1 MTFGFAYFAL
11 NHSYIQHHQMKWDYK
26 PSPNQETTNELSKV
40 LNINTDLASILV
52 QRGVTTFD
60 EAKDFFRPSL
70 EHLHDPFLMKGM
82 TEAVNTLSE
91 ALSANEKILIYGDY
105 DVDGCTSVGLTFG
118 FLSAIH
124 QNIEYYI
131 PDRFNEGYGVSE
143 KAVEY
148 IKNSNFDLV
157 ITLDCGITAINE
169 VNSLIDHDIKVI
181 VCDHH
186 LPEKELPRSIILN
199 PKQKNC
205 NYPFKELCGV
215 GVGFKLLQGFCLQQ
229 SIPLE
234 NLFKRLDFVAVGT
247 CADIVSMTGENRI
260 LTHYGINVL
269 NQDPSVGFKALMNLI
284 GKAQIESVS
293 DIVFFL
299 APRINACGRIAKAT
313 QALELLIEKDFSRA
327 QEKAHNIEQI
337 NLERKELDALTTEQA
352 LALLEEDK
360 PATVIYHPN
369 WHKGV
374 IGIVASRCIEAS
386 FKPTVVLTKENDD
399 LISGSVRTVGQFDVH
414 KALNAC
420 KEHLTQFGGHKAAAG
435 VTLTKEQ
442 LPAFKSAFEK
452 YVQENLKPEDLEPCI
467 SIDLD
472 IPLSRINM
480 KFLNILGQMAP
491 FGPDNMTPVFSS
503 KAVEKGAGTKV
514 VGKEMN
520 HLKVQVSQNK
530 ELRDGIAFGK
540 ADLLKV
546 MDENDNFDIAY
557 SLDINNFNGNK
568 SPQLT
573 IKDIKQ

>member
-118 FLSAIH
+118 FLSEIH
-124 QNIEYYI
+124 QKIEYYI

-169 VNSLIDHDIKVI
+169 VNCLIDHDIKVI

-205 NYPFKELCGV
+205 TYPFKELCGV

-313 QALELLIEKDFSRA
+313 QALELLIEKDFSKA

-420 KEHLTQFGGHKAAAG
+420 KDHLTQFGGHKAAAG
-435 VTLTKEQ
+435 VTLTEEQ
-442 LPAFKSAFEK
+442 LPSFKSAFEK

-546 MDENDNFDIAY
+546 MEENDNFDIAY